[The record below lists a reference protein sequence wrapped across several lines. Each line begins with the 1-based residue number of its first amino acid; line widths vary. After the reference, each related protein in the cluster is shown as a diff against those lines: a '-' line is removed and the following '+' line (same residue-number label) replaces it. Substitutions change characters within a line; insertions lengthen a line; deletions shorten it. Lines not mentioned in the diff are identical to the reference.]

1 MRFLQ
6 NVVFV
11 CELPTWYKCQIY
23 MYNLAQRNLMANK
36 MILYSTYRALVLV
49 LSSEEEKNKSI

>member
-36 MILYSTYRALVLV
+36 MILYSKSRALV